1 MTYLDAAAGR
11 PQAATAS
18 AAELDLTYKKVF
30 WRIVPFLMLCYVVA

>member
-30 WRIVPFLMLCYVVA
+30 